1 MTKIDTRA
9 LCKMALCAAILCV
22 ASYISFPL
30 PFTPVIVSGQTL
42 AVNLLALILSPAQAG
57 ATVAV
62 YILLGLIGLPVF
74 AGGGSGIGSLIG
86 PYSGYIYGFLAAAV
100 LISLLKG
107 QKPNLVRWLT
117 VTIGVGIPVI
127 DLGGMASLML
137 VNKMTVG
144 GAFLAGAVPFF
155 IGDIFKCVVAC
166 LAAVALEKAMKR
178 VPAAG

>member
-1 MTKIDTRA
+1 MTKTDIRA
-9 LCKMALCAAILCV
+9 LCRTALCTAILC
-22 ASYISFPL
+22 ASSYFSFPL

-42 AVNLLALILSPAQAG
+42 AVNLLALLLTPAQAG
-57 ATVAV
+57 AAVAV

-74 AGGGSGIGSLIG
+74 AGGGSGIGSLVG

-107 QKPNLVRWLT
+107 PKPSLTRWLI

-137 VNKMTVG
+137 VNKMTLG
-144 GAFLAGAVPFF
+144 GAFLAGAVPFLV
-155 IGDIFKCVVAC
+155 GDIFKCATAC
-166 LAAVALEKAMKR
+166 LAAAALEKAMKR
-178 VPAAG
+178 IPAAG